1 MKTLVGIKRVVDYT
15 AQKIK
20 VKNNEVDLTN
30 TRMYINPF
38 CEIAM
43 QEAANLKAKK
53 QVGDIVALS
62 IGPKGEKKILWTPL
76 ALGADKA
83 IYVNTDMRH
92 DTTLQPIIVAQTLK
106 HFVEREK
113 IDIVILGK
121 QSVDDDCN
129 QTGQILAGLLN
140 WPQATF
146 ASKVE
151 IKGNEV

>member
-53 QVGDIVALS
+53 QVGEIVALS
-62 IGPKGEKKILWTPL
+62 IGPKNEKKILWTPL

-83 IYVNTDMRH
+83 IYVNTELRH
-92 DTTLQPIIVAQTLK
+92 DKDLQPLLVAKTLK
-106 HFVEREK
+106 HF
-113 IDIVILGK
+113 I
-121 QSVDDDCN
+121 
-129 QTGQILAGLLN
+129 
-140 WPQATF
+140 
-146 ASKVE
+146 
-151 IKGNEV
+151 